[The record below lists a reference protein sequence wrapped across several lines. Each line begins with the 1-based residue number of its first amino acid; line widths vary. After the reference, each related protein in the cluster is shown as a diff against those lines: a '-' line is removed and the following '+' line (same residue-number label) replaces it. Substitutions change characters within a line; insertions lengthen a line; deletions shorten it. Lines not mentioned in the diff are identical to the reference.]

1 MTDDASGWE
10 INLSLLGSGIRFR
23 RITRDN
29 IADIE
34 VCTTRIVR
42 GGRGFPWNERIAIHP
57 MPDGR
62 LEIRSLRAGETEA

>member
-42 GGRGFPWNERIAIHP
+42 GGHGFPWNERIAIHP